1 LAGFFISATAFDK
14 ILPSLLVNRIFHVF
28 DECHVMNRISGDNL
42 GITQGSRML
51 FSDYI
56 DDGPMWAGQGDRET
70 RSTIKFAEE
79 FARVPIVHVSIGL
92 WDMDHKHN
100 IRADITAE
108 KITTKGFD
116 VVFRTWGDTR
126 IARMRVDWIAIGAL
140 HSEENWQLY

>member
-1 LAGFFISATAFDK
+1 MK
-14 ILPSLLVNRIFHVF
+14 RI
-28 DECHVMNRISGDNL
+28 NGDNI

-70 RSTIKFAEE
+70 RSTIKFPEA
-79 FARVPIVHVSIGL
+79 FASAPMVHVSIGL

-100 IRADITAE
+100 IRADISAE
-108 KITTKGFD
+108 KITAKGFG

-140 HSEENWQLY
+140 PSDEHWQLY